1 MDVLWCDHF
10 VSSIYPSVGAYH
22 QGDGEDLGHWIEFRS
37 GLELGFRFDSR
48 ERLSLGIAHI
58 SNASIGDE
66 NPGTEIL
73 SLTYAI
79 PIDAIFE

>member
-1 MDVLWCDHF
+1 MDVLWGDHF
-10 VSSIYPSVGAYH
+10 VSSIYTSVGAYH

-79 PIDAIFE
+79 PIAAIFE